1 MMLAFS
7 VESARAQNSSG
18 PQGPEEGVIR
28 RQSWL
33 IPAQD
38 RSTMMWTTVFRP
50 PGAGAF
56 PLAVI
61 NHGSTQNELRR
72 AGYAAPQ
79 YTALTE
85 WLIAHGYAVAVPQ
98 RPGHGKTGGT
108 YYEDQGG
115 CANADFRK
123 AGLNTAAS
131 IAAAIDFM
139 IRQPFIRKHGV
150 IAIGQSAGGWGVLA
164 LASQHY
170 PPVKAVIAFAPGRGG
185 QRSHR
190 GIGARIPGS
199 HRAKSI
205 QFRDPVA
212 RFSGD
217 GSKISTREQR
227 VPARGRGSQRQHRCI
242 RVWPPRSVGHTVGD
256 VHGSQVSRIGAA
268 DAGKRSANVHLI
280 ARHEQ
285 REDLAV
291 GPRVPCGRLSGP
303 DVDRRQ
309 IPPCYACVRYRPAQV
324 DLSSTDADCR
334 PGTKERKSWVAQQA
348 AACVNRGEAI
358 YRG

>member
-1 MMLAFS
+1 MTRAGAKLLCGLLTMLVFS

-38 RSTMMWTTVFRP
+38 LSTMMWTTVFRP
-50 PGAGAF
+50 PGNGPF

-61 NHGSTQNELRR
+61 NHGSTQNELQR

-85 WLIAHGYAVAVPQ
+85 WLVAHGYAVAVPQ

-139 IRQPFIRKHGV
+139 THQPFIRKNGV

-164 LASQHY
+164 LASQSY

-185 QRSHR
+185 
-190 GIGARIPGS
+190 RI
-199 HRAKSI
+199 
-205 QFRDPVA
+205 
-212 RFSGD
+212 D
-217 GSKISTREQR
+217 GVT
-227 VPARGRGSQRQHRCI
+227 G
-242 RVWPPRSVGHTVGD
+242 
-256 VHGSQVSRIGAA
+256 
-268 DAGKRSANVHLI
+268 
-280 ARHEQ
+280 
-285 REDLAV
+285 
-291 GPRVPCGRLSGP
+291 
-303 DVDRRQ
+303 
-309 IPPCYACVRYRPAQV
+309 
-324 DLSSTDADCR
+324 
-334 PGTKERKSWVAQQA
+334 
-348 AACVNRGEAI
+348 
-358 YRG
+358 